1 MKQKHAITSHSQA
14 DVNVNAVPD
23 KNKTSLDPATTI
35 QKREHSAA
43 QFVAQFTN
51 HSQRC
56 KSLAKRFAVDNP
68 ELKDSAALSQLCRA
82 SQEMLEQAKEAR
94 AMTEIYLAL
103 DDKHRD
109 AVRPIIIARFK
120 DISNSAQA
128 SWRRFCDS
136 TRFAPAARR
145 EIESAQRDFEP
156 HASEFHETLR
166 MFIAFGDQVYCQP
179 TADRAD

>member
-1 MKQKHAITSHSQA
+1 MKREHTITARSQTDTGA
-14 DVNVNAVPD
+14 EQ
-23 KNKTSLDPATTI
+23 TTTI
-35 QKREHSAA
+35 QTREDSAA
-43 QFVAQFTN
+43 QFVTKFTN
-51 HSQRC
+51 HFLRC
-56 KSLAKRFAVDNP
+56 KTLAKRFAVDNS

-103 DDKHRD
+103 DDKYRD
-109 AVRPIIIARFK
+109 AVRPIIIARFR
-120 DISNSAQA
+120 DISKSAQT

-156 HASEFHETLR
+156 HANEFHKTLR
-166 MFIAFGDQVYCQP
+166 MFIALGDEVYRQP